1 MASDGVHSV
10 NSDSQVKVLPNNYDN
25 AKMSQEDFL
34 KVLLANIQWQ
44 DPLEAQDIS
53 EFINNTVKLREMEV
67 LNNFESSVKEMSNSL
82 NSYALFFASS
92 FIGKEVLYQGNQ
104 TLVKGGKGKATFS
117 LDSPAQEITLTVTDS
132 DGNLVEKKTF
142 YNLEPGSY
150 PFEIDNASLKDGYYT
165 VSVSAKAYDGSPVE
179 VKVESYA
186 LVNGVRKD
194 EEGKLYAVTELFE
207 IPAENI
213 MAIGG

>member
-1 MASDGVHSV
+1 MGILRSLQQSVPARVGLLGNPSDLYGG
-10 NSDSQVKVLPNNYDN
+10 QVIGFAL
-25 AKMSQEDFL
+25 ADFC
-34 KVLLANIQWQ
+34 A
-44 DPLEAQDIS
+44 
-53 EFINNTVKLREMEV
+53 TVKLREMEV
-67 LNNFESSVKEMSNSL
+67 LNSFESSVKEMSAAL
-82 NSYALFFASS
+82 NSYSLFFASS
-92 FIGKEVLYQGNQ
+92 FVGKEVLYQGNQ
-104 TLVKGGKGKATFS
+104 TLVREGKGKATFALS
-117 LDSPAQEITLTVTDS
+117 SPAQEVTVTVTDS
-132 DGNLVEKKTF
+132 EGNVVERKSF
-142 YNLEPGSY
+142 YNLESGSY